1 MLRRVLLVV
10 LPAAALASP
19 QAAAQPKLGDSE
31 WLRLFGALLRE
42 LNQFVFSINDDRLDR
57 ARWQRVRSAWAD
69 LEGKRRGREIDS
81 IE

>member
-10 LPAAALASP
+10 LPAALASP

-31 WLRLFGALLRE
+31 WLRLFGAFLRE

-57 ARWQRVRSAWAD
+57 PVGNEFA
-69 LEGKRRGREIDS
+69 RRGPTWRANGAGARS
-81 IE
+81 ILSNS